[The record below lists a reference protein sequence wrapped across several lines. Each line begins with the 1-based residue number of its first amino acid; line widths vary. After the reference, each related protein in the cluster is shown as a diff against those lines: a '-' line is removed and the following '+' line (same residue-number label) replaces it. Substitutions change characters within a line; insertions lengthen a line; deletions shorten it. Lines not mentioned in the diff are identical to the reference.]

1 MSSYTYIIYIHTH
14 THMYIWILLEIQSP
28 GYNES
33 AFPQLAQPLKVSE
46 FEVPP
51 PTSAFEPL
59 CITGG
64 CRGKLGS
71 DLCPD
76 SVSGFWRK

>member
-1 MSSYTYIIYIHTH
+1 MC
-14 THMYIWILLEIQSP
+14 IWILLEIQSL
-28 GYNES
+28 GDNES
-33 AFPQLAQPLKVSE
+33 AFPQLAQPLKVSGS
-46 FEVPP
+46 EVPP

-59 CITGG
+59 CIPGS